1 MSPPPEALVERV
13 RRRLAAKG
21 WSASAVSVTEALR
34 DEGLVLPEAAI
45 VEVVSS
51 LRTEIAGLGALEP
64 LVRREGVTDVLV
76 NAPDEVWVDAG
87 QGLRFEAMVV
97 APADPCDHRQ
107 RCREARQQQHPAHA
121 SENGGRLG
129 TFHRGASLANK
140 LC

>member
-51 LRTEIAGLGALEP
+51 LRTEIAGLGAL
-64 LVRREGVTDVLV
+64 
-76 NAPDEVWVDAG
+76 APVIAETGFGIAFARHWLQDRH
-87 QGLRFEAMVV
+87 LPEAV
-97 APADPCDHRQ
+97 
-107 RCREARQQQHPAHA
+107 
-121 SENGGRLG
+121 
-129 TFHRGASLANK
+129 
-140 LC
+140 